1 MTKTTDHKLA
11 RRILEILIKNQR
23 TETLLEYITLAW
35 EQKPILKKIDIANI
49 QTEDYLNK
57 TNKGKNENIIKFNTY
72 FTTR

>member
-1 MTKTTDHKLA
+1 MTKTADHKLA

-49 QTEDYLNK
+49 QTERLLKQNK
-57 TNKGKNENIIKFNTY
+57 
-72 FTTR
+72 

>member
-1 MTKTTDHKLA
+1 MTTKTDHKLA
-11 RRILEILIKNQR
+11 SRVLEILVKNQR

-35 EQKPILKKIDIANI
+35 KQKPILKKIDIANI

>member
-1 MTKTTDHKLA
+1 MTTKTDHKLA
-11 RRILEILIKNQR
+11 SRVLEILVKNRR

-35 EQKPILKKIDIANI
+35 KQKPILKKIDIANI

-57 TNKGKNENIIKFNTY
+57 TNKGKNENIIKFNNY

>member
-1 MTKTTDHKLA
+1 MTKTADHKLA

-57 TNKGKNENIIKFNTY
+57 TNKGKNENIIKFNNY

>member
-1 MTKTTDHKLA
+1 MTKITDHKLA
-11 RRILEILIKNQR
+11 SRVLEILVKNRR

-35 EQKPILKKIDIANI
+35 KQKPILKKIDIANI

>member
-1 MTKTTDHKLA
+1 MTKTADHKLA

-49 QTEDYLNK
+49 QTEDYLTK
-57 TNKGKNENIIKFNTY
+57 INKGKNEKIIRFNTY
-72 FTTR
+72 FNNK

>member
-1 MTKTTDHKLA
+1 MTKTADHKLA

-35 EQKPILKKIDIANI
+35 KQKPILKKIDIANI
-49 QTEDYLNK
+49 HTEDYLNK

>member
-1 MTKTTDHKLA
+1 MTKIADHKLA
-11 RRILEILIKNQR
+11 KRILEILIKNQR

>member
-1 MTKTTDHKLA
+1 MKNNDHKLA
-11 RRILEILIKNQR
+11 TRVLEILVKNRR

-35 EQKPILKKIDIANI
+35 KQKPILKKIDIANM

-57 TNKGKNENIIKFNTY
+57 KNKGKNENIIKFNTY